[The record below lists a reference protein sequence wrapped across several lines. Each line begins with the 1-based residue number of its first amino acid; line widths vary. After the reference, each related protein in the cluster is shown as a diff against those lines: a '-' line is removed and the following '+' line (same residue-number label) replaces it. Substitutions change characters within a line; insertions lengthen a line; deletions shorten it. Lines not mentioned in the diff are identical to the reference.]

1 MLPILMVIPVNM
13 KQRNV
18 ISDLGNSVL
27 RNLVY
32 KLDAPE
38 KINCALA

>member
-1 MLPILMVIPVNM
+1 MVIPVNM

-18 ISDLGNSVL
+18 ISDLGNSTL
-27 RNLVY
+27 GNLVY
-32 KLDAPE
+32 KLDTLE